1 MNLFYI
7 MGKSSTGKD
16 TIYKKIT
23 EKIDIE
29 EYVSYTTRPMR
40 DEEKDGREYHFI
52 SEDKMNM
59 YKQQGSMIE
68 CRTYQTVHGPWM
80 YATINDEQFH
90 KTGNMITVGT
100 LESYQKIKKYLDENK
115 TNIRLYPIYLQI
127 SEELRRD
134 RAIQRENKQKN
145 PDFKEM
151 ERRLEADNIDFADEN
166 LKKCGIN
173 EKNTFLNIDLSECVT
188 YIEEYIKKF
197 QL

>member
-1 MNLFYI
+1 